1 MADSN
6 TILPAELQH
15 LALKQPEKKADSDSG
30 LDQDAFLELMLTQ
43 IQHQDP
49 LNPMESG
56 DFLSQMAQF
65 GTVNGITELNGS
77 FATLSS
83 SLQSS
88 QALQASTMVGN
99 TVLVPGNSSDLISG
113 GQISGAVDLNNST
126 SNLVLNIADITG
138 QTVRQV
144 ELGSHAGGMT
154 KFTWD
159 GLDNSGNPVPSG
171 KYTIEAAGLIGG
183 EAVAQP
189 VLVNAKVDSV
199 SLSKTGGE
207 ALLNLN
213 GLGTVSISEVREIM

>member
-15 LALKQPEKKADSDSG
+15 LAVKQPEKKQNEG
-30 LDQDAFLELMLTQ
+30 LGQDAFLELMLTQ

-65 GTVNGITELNGS
+65 GTVNGITELNSS
-77 FATLSS
+77 FATLSG

-99 TVLVPGNSSDLISG
+99 TVLVPGNTAQLQSG
-113 GQISGAVDLNNST
+113 FEFSGAIDLNTST
-126 SNLVLNIADITG
+126 SNLIINITDASG
-138 QTVRQV
+138 QSVRQV
-144 ELGSHAGGMT
+144 DFGQRQAGLT
-154 KFTWD
+154 KFAWD
-159 GLDNSGNPVPSG
+159 GLDNNGNPLPEG
-171 KYTIEAAGLIGG
+171 QYTVQASALVNGDAI
-183 EAVAQP
+183 AQP

-199 SLSKTGGE
+199 TLNKTGGE
-207 ALLNLN
+207 PLLNLN
-213 GLGTVSISEVREIM
+213 GIGTVSINQVREIM

>member
-6 TILPAELQH
+6 TILPAALQN
-15 LALKQPEKKADSDSG
+15 LAIKQPEAEKANDG

-43 IQHQDP
+43 IKHQDP

-65 GTVNGITELNGS
+65 GTVNGITELNSS

-99 TVLVPGNSSDLISG
+99 TVLVPGDTSELVSG
-113 GQISGAVDLNNST
+113 GQISGAVDVSNSS
-126 SNLVLNIADITG
+126 SNLVLNITDASG
-138 QTVRQV
+138 QSVRQV
-144 ELGSHAGGMT
+144 DLGSHTAGLA

-159 GLDNSGNPVPSG
+159 GLDNSGNPVAAGNYS
-171 KYTIEAAGLIGG
+171 IEAAALIGG
-183 EAVAQP
+183 EAVAQS
-189 VLVNAKVDSV
+189 VLVNAKVNSV
-199 SLSKTGGE
+199 TLNKTGGE
-207 ALLNLN
+207 PLLNLN
-213 GLGTVSISEVREIM
+213 GLGTVSISDVREIM

>member
-1 MADSN
+1 MTDSN
-6 TILPAELQH
+6 TILPAGLEH
-15 LALKQPEKKADSDSG
+15 LALKEPEKKADSG

-65 GTVNGITELNGS
+65 GTVNGITELNTS

-99 TVLVPGNSSDLISG
+99 TVLVPGDKSTLVSG

-126 SNLVLNIADITG
+126 SNLLLNITDATG
-138 QTVRQV
+138 QSVRQV
-144 ELGSHAGGMT
+144 DLGSHGGGLA
-154 KFTWD
+154 KFIWD
-159 GLDNSGNPVPSG
+159 GLDNNGNALPGGTYS
-171 KYTIEAAGLIGG
+171 IQAAALINS
-183 EAVAQP
+183 EAVAQS

-199 SLSKTGGE
+199 SLGKSGGE
-207 ALLNLN
+207 PLLNLN

>member
-15 LALKQPEKKADSDSG
+15 LAVKQPDKKQSEG
-30 LDQDAFLELMLTQ
+30 LGQDAFLELMLTQ

-65 GTVNGITELNGS
+65 GTVNGITELNSS
-77 FATLSS
+77 FATLSG

-99 TVLVPGNSSDLISG
+99 TVLVPGNKANLSAGSEF
-113 GQISGAVDLNNST
+113 SGAIDLNTST
-126 SNLVLNIADITG
+126 SNLIINIADVSG
-138 QTVRQV
+138 QSVRQV
-144 ELGSHAGGMT
+144 DFGQRQAGLT
-154 KFTWD
+154 KFSWD
-159 GLDNSGNPVPSG
+159 GLDNNGNPLPNG
-171 KYTIEAAGLIGG
+171 KYTIEASALVNGDVI
-183 EAVAQP
+183 AQP

-199 SLSKTGGE
+199 TLNKTGGE
-207 ALLNLN
+207 PLLNLN
-213 GLGTVSISEVREIM
+213 GIGTVSINEVREIM

>member
-1 MADSN
+1 MVDSN
-6 TILPAELQH
+6 SILPAELQH
-15 LALKQPEKKADSDSG
+15 LAVKQPEKKENEG
-30 LDQDAFLELMLTQ
+30 LGQDAFLELMLTQ

-77 FATLSS
+77 FATLAG

-99 TVLVPGNSSDLISG
+99 TVLVPGSSSELVSG
-113 GQISGAVDLNNST
+113 GQISGAIDLENST
-126 SNLVLNIADITG
+126 SNLVLNITDASG
-138 QTVRQV
+138 QSVRQV
-144 ELGSHAGGMT
+144 DLGSHTAGLA

-159 GLDNSGNPVPSG
+159 GLDNNGNALPGGTYS
-171 KYTIEAAGLIGG
+171 IQAAALINS
-183 EAVAQP
+183 EAVAQS

-207 ALLNLN
+207 PLLNLN
-213 GLGTVSISEVREIM
+213 GLGTVSINQVREIM